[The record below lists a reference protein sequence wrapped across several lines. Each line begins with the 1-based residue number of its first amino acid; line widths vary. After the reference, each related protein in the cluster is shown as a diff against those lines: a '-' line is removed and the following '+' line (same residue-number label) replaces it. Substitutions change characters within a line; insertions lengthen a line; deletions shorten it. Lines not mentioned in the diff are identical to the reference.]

1 LLRYPLKELAIFGL
15 DFYNTGIPQDTANK
29 YNKSYTDE
37 YGVEGTPMG
46 PDKILHDQLSQM
58 MHCKNILLKDKR
70 VLMDEEVFNKLNS
83 EQVIDRIEKF
93 IFLPKFKHETR

>member
-1 LLRYPLKELAIFGL
+1 
-15 DFYNTGIPQDTANK
+15 
-29 YNKSYTDE
+29 
-37 YGVEGTPMG
+37 
-46 PDKILHDQLSQM
+46 